1 MIDWNI
7 QSRSHSCQR
16 CSNPFEDKQPYH
28 TLLFST
34 KAGHERRD
42 VCRSCWPEEKNQAA
56 SEKKQVISQ
65 WQGVYE
71 APPPPTE
78 VIRKETAEGILFK
91 LAELN
96 DPQYLAPMFIL
107 AVMLERKRLLKVKDQ
122 VRQDGKRLLI
132 YEKPKSGEVLA
143 ITDPELSIDQLE
155 AVQREVSRLLEEGIP
170 NLENNTGTPPVAEE
184 QDAVADP
191 ETTELPVPSAEEPE
205 TEDKQ
210 GA

>member
-7 QSRSHSCQR
+7 QSRAHSCQR

-42 VCRSCWPEEKNQAA
+42 VCRACWPEEKNQAA
-56 SEKKQVISQ
+56 SEKNQVISQ

-71 APPPPTE
+71 APPPPTA
-78 VIRKETAEGILFK
+78 VIRKDTAEGILFK

-122 VRQDGKRLLI
+122 VKQDGKRLLI

-143 ITDPELSIDQLE
+143 ITDPELSMDQLE

-170 NLENNTGTPPVAEE
+170 NQESTSAPPATEEENDAAKAEHTD
-184 QDAVADP
+184 QP
-191 ETTELPVPSAEEPE
+191 EASPEEPA

>member
-7 QSRSHSCQR
+7 QSRAHSCQR
-16 CSNPFEDKQPYH
+16 CSKPFEDKQPYY

-42 VCRSCWPEEKNQAA
+42 VCRTCWPEEKSQTP
-56 SEKKQVISQ
+56 SEKHQVVSH

-78 VIRKETAEGILFK
+78 VIQKETAEGILFK

-96 DPQYLAPMFIL
+96 DPKYLAAMFIL

-170 NLENNTGTPPVAEE
+170 SQENTGAQPNGEASDAPEDPATTTPTDHPAG
-184 QDAVADP
+184 
-191 ETTELPVPSAEEPE
+191 EPE

-210 GA
+210 GD